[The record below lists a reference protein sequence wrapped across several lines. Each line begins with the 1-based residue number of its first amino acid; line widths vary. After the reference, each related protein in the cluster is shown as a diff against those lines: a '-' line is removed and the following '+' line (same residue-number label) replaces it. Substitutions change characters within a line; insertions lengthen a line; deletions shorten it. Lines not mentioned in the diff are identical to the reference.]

1 MLNTYTFTFNLVF
14 KKNRKTFAL
23 KNPALPTRSI
33 KLKNPTALSWLTCER
48 CDIRCQTWSAS
59 HVCVKE

>member
-33 KLKNPTALSWLTCER
+33 KLKNPTALS
-48 CDIRCQTWSAS
+48 
-59 HVCVKE
+59 